1 MFYYITVLTDDVLS
15 TNNNYEAQQ
24 EFCFKESFKIKTK
37 EYSIMKYINFSIAKS
52 QLGFSINQNDHIME
66 LVSEWFPD
74 GKFRKVGA

>member
-1 MFYYITVLTDDVLS
+1 
-15 TNNNYEAQQ
+15 
-24 EFCFKESFKIKTK
+24 
-37 EYSIMKYINFSIAKS
+37 MKYINFSIAKS